1 MIQQS
6 HSWAYIRRNH
16 KSKDT
21 PVFIIYTHT
30 HTLTHIYIYNGI
42 LLSHKKNDIMPFAAT
57 RMDLEIII
65 LKSDRERQ
73 IAVKSKEMKQ
83 MHLFTKQ
90 E

>member
-1 MIQQS
+1 
-6 HSWAYIRRNH
+6 
-16 KSKDT
+16 
-21 PVFIIYTHT
+21 
-30 HTLTHIYIYNGI
+30 
-42 LLSHKKNDIMPFAAT
+42 MPFAAT

-90 E
+90 EQTHGHRKQTYVYQRRNVGGQE